1 MNDKHKIVILIL
13 ALIGN
18 FTFLLTAQTA
28 TVVKDP
34 SNLPSSCFP
43 LKGKDSM
50 ETLRNFATL
59 QESYQFKYFDHEA
72 YNAFSYVYRNAPC
85 AYKSLYQM
93 APKLFD
99 AQIAQAKTSDH
110 KRLLIDTLLMVLESK
125 YQYFGDEGYPNR
137 GTRAYYIGFYRPERN
152 AEALMLYRQYF
163 SGAELSDPYYLKDN
177 LKIAIS
183 QLNKKQY
190 DKEHL
195 ISLYTDLNKICST
208 RIQNNT
214 DTAAIRNWKNTQQLM
229 ARMMTPYLKCADIDK
244 MVNLRLNQ
252 NPGNDTI
259 VREALALYQLA
270 NCGNT
275 SSTYIKCLEKD
286 YSKSKTAETALLLAD
301 YFRKKKNLTQAGKYY
316 LQAVELTKNTY
327 AKSSI
332 FSSAAEM
339 YVGNKNSV
347 ALMYCGNALSLDPDN
362 GRAYYIKGLVLY
374 QMRCGNEF
382 DKAMAACL
390 SVDLFNRAIEAEPSL
405 SKEVTP
411 RITQYK
417 QYYPLKSKAFFY
429 NLKDGDSYTIKCM
442 GQTTTVRTR

>member
-28 TVVKDP
+28 TVVKEP
-34 SNLPSSCFP
+34 SSLPSSCFP

-59 QESYQFKYFDHEA
+59 QESYQFKYFDREA

-85 AYKSLYQM
+85 AYRSLYQM
-93 APKLFD
+93 APKLFE
-99 AQIAQAKTSDH
+99 AQITQAKTPEL
-110 KRLLIDTLLMVLESK
+110 KRLLTDTLLMVLASK

-137 GTRAYYIGFYRPERN
+137 GTWAYYTAQYRPERN

-163 SGAELSDPYYLKDN
+163 TNTEVSDPYYLKDN
-177 LKIAIS
+177 LKIAIT

-195 ISLYTDLNKICST
+195 ISLYTDLNKICIT
-208 RIQNNT
+208 KILNTT
-214 DTAAIRNWKNTQQLM
+214 DTTAIRNWKSTQLQM
-229 ARMMTPYLKCADIDK
+229 SKMMSPYLKCTDIDK

-252 NPGNDTI
+252 YPNNDTI
-259 VREALALYQLA
+259 VSEALALYQLA
-270 NCGNT
+270 NCGSA
-275 SSTYIKCLEKD
+275 SSTYVKCLEKD
-286 YSKSKTAETALLLAD
+286 YSNSKTSETALLLAN
-301 YFRKKKNLTQAGKYY
+301 YYRKKKNLIQAEKYY
-316 LQAVELTKNTY
+316 LQASEITTKNSD
-327 AKSSI
+327 KSSI
-332 FSSAAEM
+332 LSTAAEM
-339 YVGNKNSV
+339 YIGNKNTI
-347 ALMYCGNALSLDPDN
+347 ALKYIDNALGLDPNN
-362 GRAYYIKGLVLY
+362 GRAYYIKGIVLY
-374 QMRCGNEF
+374 QMRCGNDF

-390 SVDLFNRAIEAEPSL
+390 SVDLFNKAIEVEPSL
-405 SKEVTP
+405 SKEVQA
-411 RITQYK
+411 RIAQYK